1 VGNSVGN
8 ELNKSNDYEKRSY
21 LSILNKKIF
30 DEWPEKYDQWFKTP
44 LGSLIKRYEGEL
56 ISDYLR
62 PTPGEN
68 ILDAGCGTGVFTAD
82 ILSAG
87 SHVVGLD
94 LSLPMLR
101 LAESK
106 FTEYPFHAVLG
117 NMTFLPFKDCSFD
130 KVVSITA
137 LEFVPDAERTVH
149 ELFRVAKNG
158 GIIVV
163 ATLNSLSSW
172 AARRIEEGKRGHDI
186 FSKAIFRSPNELRSF
201 AKVKGNVRTAIHFQ
215 KGEDLNSAVNIERQ
229 GQVNRRDHGAFV
241 AVRWQK
247 P

>member
-1 VGNSVGN
+1 MTRND
-8 ELNKSNDYEKRSY
+8 EL
-21 LSILNKKIF
+21 F
-30 DEWPEKYDQWFKTP
+30 DEWPEKYDQWFTTP

-56 ISDYLR
+56 ISGFLR
-62 PTPGEN
+62 PSFGET
-68 ILDAGCGTGVFTAD
+68 ILDAGCGTGVFTAG
-82 ILSAG
+82 ILSSG

-101 LAESK
+101 LAERK
-106 FTEYPFHAVLG
+106 FTEYPYHAVLG
-117 NMTFLPFKDCSFD
+117 NMMILPFKDCSFD

-137 LEFVPDAERTVH
+137 LEFIPDAKRTVD

-172 AARRIEEGKRGHDI
+172 AVRRTEEGKRGHPI
-186 FSKAIFRSPNELRSF
+186 FNKAIFRSPDELRSL
-201 AKVKGNVRTAIHFQ
+201 AEVDGIVRTAIHFH
-215 KGEDLNSAVNIERQ
+215 KEDDSNRAMEIERQ
-229 GQVNRRDHGAFV
+229 GQVNGWNQGAFV
-241 AVRWQK
+241 AVSWQK